1 MKKKWIA
8 AFIAAGV
15 LLLGGVT
22 VYAVKTSS
30 QSTVKVV
37 SVSDMSGG
45 GGWSD
50 NSLSGNITSDVSQNI
65 YLADSQK
72 VKKIYV
78 KEGDTVKVGD
88 DLLTYDMTLENLDL
102 EMKKLEKQGIELNI
116 EKANREIT
124 KLKNTKPSSDNG
136 NEDPGLDIPEDP
148 GEEPEDPGEEPE
160 DPSMEPEEPAEAYQE
175 LTAEAEPYMGEGTVE
190 EPYHFLCAADGA
202 ILGSFLNRMAEEQ
215 CFFVIEIR
223 EGDVSNGELLKI
235 WGQKITEDDFQVA
248 DTDRFQVNLEKETDD
263 SDGQLPEDLKAAAVL
278 EKGASA
284 YQGDGTEKKPLTYL
298 VKKDGIVKGSFFLER
313 KEDGKYFR
321 IEVREENGDLIKAWE
336 QNGADGDFAADVK
349 EDGEYLVDLSKKQS
363 GETPGEPAE
372 PTDPS
377 EPTKPGE
384 NPEPPEPSNPEEKPT
399 EPSVSPEITPGEN
412 PEPTPEAGTPQET
425 AEQEN
430 TVDGMSTKKSRAS
443 IRYLTVTSVMGS
455 GSRKVI
461 STDTVS
467 DTTGSGDAGTS
478 YGGTA
483 AEIQQQI
490 KDKEKEIRDYQLDI
504 KETNLEIKDIQKKLN
519 NQTIKSTLNGV
530 VKTVGDPEKES
541 NDGKPLIQVVSS
553 EGLYVQGTVS
563 ESKMNKL
570 KVGATLSG
578 YSYDNG
584 VSFTAEVREISPYPS
599 DNGQDGANASSYP
612 FTAYIA
618 DASGLSN
625 NSWAELTLLDE
636 GDGQG
641 QGIYLEKPFVRT
653 ENGQYYVM
661 KDDGTG
667 HLTKQIVQVGGIQY
681 GSSYQ
686 ITGGLSMDDKITFPY
701 GKDVREGA
709 KTEEGTLDDLYNY

>member
-148 GEEPEDPGEEPE
+148 GEEPEDP
-160 DPSMEPEEPAEAYQE
+160 SMEPEEPAEAYQE

-235 WGQKITEDDFQVA
+235 WGQKITEDNFQVA

-263 SDGQLPEDLKAAAVL
+263 SDGQLPEDLKAVAVL

>member
-116 EKANREIT
+116 EKANREII

-136 NEDPGLDIPEDP
+136 NEDPGLDI
-148 GEEPEDPGEEPE
+148 PEDPGEEPE

-215 CFFVIEIR
+215 CFFVIEVR

-235 WGQKITEDDFQVA
+235 WGQKITEEDFQVA

-377 EPTKPGE
+377 APPKPGE
-384 NPEPPEPSNPEEKPT
+384 SPEPPEPSNPEEKPT
-399 EPSVSPEITPGEN
+399 EPSVSPEVTPGEN
-412 PEPTPEAGTPQET
+412 PEPTPEAGNPQET
-425 AEQEN
+425 AGQEN
-430 TVDGMSTKKSRAS
+430 TVDGMSTKKSSAS
-443 IRYLTVTSVMGS
+443 IHYLTVTSVMGS

-461 STDTVS
+461 TTDTGS

-563 ESKMNKL
+563 ESQMNKL

>member
-1 MKKKWIA
+1 MKKKWIV

-37 SVSDMSGG
+37 SVGDMSGG

-116 EKANREIT
+116 EKAKREIT
-124 KLKNTKPSSDNG
+124 KLKNTKPSSDND
-136 NEDPGLDIPEDP
+136 NEDPGFDIPEDP
-148 GEEPEDPGEEPE
+148 GEEPEG
-160 DPSMEPEEPAEAYQE
+160 PSMEPEEPAEAYQE

-215 CFFVIEIR
+215 CFFVIEVR
-223 EGDVSNGELLKI
+223 EDDVSNGELLKI

-263 SDGQLPEDLKAAAVL
+263 GDGQLPEDLKAAAVL

-336 QNGADGDFAADVK
+336 QNGADEDFASDVK

-363 GETPGEPAE
+363 GETPGEPTE

-384 NPEPPEPSNPEEKPT
+384 SPEPPEPSNPEEKPT
-399 EPSVSPEITPGEN
+399 KPSVSPEVTPGEN
-412 PEPTPEAGTPQET
+412 SEPTPEAGNPQET
-425 AEQEN
+425 AGQEN
-430 TVDGMSTKKSRAS
+430 TVDGMSTKKNSAA

-461 STDTVS
+461 TTDTGS

-490 KDKEKEIRDYQLDI
+490 KDKEKEIRDYQLDM
-504 KETNLEIKDIQKKLN
+504 KEANLEIKDIQKKLN

-553 EGLYVQGTVS
+553 EGLYVKGTVS

>member
-148 GEEPEDPGEEPE
+148 GEEPEDP
-160 DPSMEPEEPAEAYQE
+160 SMEPEEPAEAYQE

-263 SDGQLPEDLKAAAVL
+263 SDGQLPEDLKAVAVL

-541 NDGKPLIQVVSS
+541 NDGKPLIQVFSS

>member
-136 NEDPGLDIPEDP
+136 NEDPGLNI
-148 GEEPEDPGEEPE
+148 PEDPGEEPE

-215 CFFVIEIR
+215 CFFVIEVR

-248 DTDRFQVNLEKETDD
+248 DTDRFQVNLEKEIDD
-263 SDGQLPEDLKAAAVL
+263 SDGQLPEELKAAAVL

-384 NPEPPEPSNPEEKPT
+384 SPEPPEPSNPEEKPT
-399 EPSVSPEITPGEN
+399 EPSVSPEVTPGEN
-412 PEPTPEAGTPQET
+412 PEPTPEAGNPQET

-430 TVDGMSTKKSRAS
+430 TVDGMSTKKSSAS

-636 GDGQG
+636 GDGPG
-641 QGIYLEKPFVRT
+641 EGIYLEKPFVRT

>member
-1 MKKKWIA
+1 MKKKWIV

-65 YLADSQK
+65 YLADSQT
-72 VKKIYV
+72 VKKIHV

-116 EKANREIT
+116 EKAKREIT
-124 KLKNTKPSSDNG
+124 KLKNTKPSSDND
-136 NEDPGLDIPEDP
+136 NEDPGFDIPEDP
-148 GEEPEDPGEEPE
+148 GEEPEN
-160 DPSMEPEEPAEAYQE
+160 PSMEPEEPAEAYQE

-215 CFFVIEIR
+215 CFFVIEVR

-235 WGQKITEDDFQVA
+235 WGQKITEDDFHVA

-336 QNGADGDFAADVK
+336 QNGADEDFASDVK

-363 GETPGEPAE
+363 GETPGEPTE

-384 NPEPPEPSNPEEKPT
+384 SPEPPEPSNPEEKPT
-399 EPSVSPEITPGEN
+399 KPSVSPEVTPGEN
-412 PEPTPEAGTPQET
+412 SEPTPEAGNPQET
-425 AEQEN
+425 AGQEN
-430 TVDGMSTKKSRAS
+430 TVDGMSTKKNSAA

-461 STDTVS
+461 TTDTGS

-504 KETNLEIKDIQKKLN
+504 KEANLEIKDIQKKLN

>member
-1 MKKKWIA
+1 MKKKWIV

-65 YLADSQK
+65 YLADSQT
-72 VKKIYV
+72 VKKIHV

-116 EKANREIT
+116 EKAKREIT
-124 KLKNTKPSSDNG
+124 KLKNTKPSSDND
-136 NEDPGLDIPEDP
+136 NEDPGFDIPEDP
-148 GEEPEDPGEEPE
+148 GEEPEN
-160 DPSMEPEEPAEAYQE
+160 PSMEPEEPAEAYQE

-215 CFFVIEIR
+215 CFFVIEVR

-248 DTDRFQVNLEKETDD
+248 DTERFQVNLEKETDD
-263 SDGQLPEDLKAAAVL
+263 SDSQLPEDLKAAAVL

-336 QNGADGDFAADVK
+336 QNGADEDFASDVK

-363 GETPGEPAE
+363 GETPGEPTE

-384 NPEPPEPSNPEEKPT
+384 SPEPPEPSNPEEKPT
-399 EPSVSPEITPGEN
+399 KPSVLPEVTPGEN
-412 PEPTPEAGTPQET
+412 SEPTPEAGNPQET
-425 AEQEN
+425 AGQEN
-430 TVDGMSTKKSRAS
+430 TVDGMSTKKNSAA

-461 STDTVS
+461 TTDTGS

-504 KETNLEIKDIQKKLN
+504 KEANLEIKDIQKKLN

>member
-148 GEEPEDPGEEPE
+148 GEEPEDP
-160 DPSMEPEEPAEAYQE
+160 SMEPEEPAEAYQE

-215 CFFVIEIR
+215 CFFLIEIR

-263 SDGQLPEDLKAAAVL
+263 SDGQLPEDLKAVAVL

>member
-148 GEEPEDPGEEPE
+148 GEEPEDP
-160 DPSMEPEEPAEAYQE
+160 SMEPEEPAEAYQE

-248 DTDRFQVNLEKETDD
+248 NTDRFQVNLEKETDD

>member
-1 MKKKWIA
+1 MKKKWIV

-65 YLADSQK
+65 YLADSQT
-72 VKKIYV
+72 VKKIHV

-116 EKANREIT
+116 EKAKREIT
-124 KLKNTKPSSDNG
+124 KLKNTKPSSDND
-136 NEDPGLDIPEDP
+136 NEDPGFDIPEDP
-148 GEEPEDPGEEPE
+148 GEEPEN
-160 DPSMEPEEPAEAYQE
+160 PSMEPEEPAEAYQE

-215 CFFVIEIR
+215 CFFVIEVR

-336 QNGADGDFAADVK
+336 QNGADEDFASDVK

-363 GETPGEPAE
+363 GETPGEPTE

-384 NPEPPEPSNPEEKPT
+384 SPEPPEPSNPEEKPT
-399 EPSVSPEITPGEN
+399 KPSVLPEVTPGEN
-412 PEPTPEAGTPQET
+412 SEPTPEAGNPQET
-425 AEQEN
+425 AGQEN
-430 TVDGMSTKKSRAS
+430 TVDGMSTKKNSAA

-461 STDTVS
+461 TTDTGS

-504 KETNLEIKDIQKKLN
+504 KEANLEIKDIQKKLN

-563 ESKMNKL
+563 ESQMNKL

>member
-148 GEEPEDPGEEPE
+148 GEEPEDP
-160 DPSMEPEEPAEAYQE
+160 SMEPEEPAEAYQE

-263 SDGQLPEDLKAAAVL
+263 SDGQLPEDLKAVAVL

-530 VKTVGDPEKES
+530 VKTVDDPEKES

>member
-1 MKKKWIA
+1 MKKKWIV

-65 YLADSQK
+65 YLADSQT
-72 VKKIYV
+72 VKKIHV

-116 EKANREIT
+116 EKAKREIT
-124 KLKNTKPSSDNG
+124 KLKNTKPSSDND
-136 NEDPGLDIPEDP
+136 NENPGFDIPEDP
-148 GEEPEDPGEEPE
+148 GEEPEN
-160 DPSMEPEEPAEAYQE
+160 PSMEPEEPAEAYQE

-215 CFFVIEIR
+215 CFFVIEVR
-223 EGDVSNGELLKI
+223 EDDVSNGELLKI

-263 SDGQLPEDLKAAAVL
+263 GDGQLPEDLKAAAVL

-336 QNGADGDFAADVK
+336 QNGADKDFASDVK

-363 GETPGEPAE
+363 GETPGEPTE

-384 NPEPPEPSNPEEKPT
+384 SPESPEPSNPEEKPT
-399 EPSVSPEITPGEN
+399 KPSVSPEVTPGEN
-412 PEPTPEAGTPQET
+412 SEPTPEAGNPQET
-425 AEQEN
+425 AGQEN
-430 TVDGMSTKKSRAS
+430 TVDGMSTKKNSAA

-461 STDTVS
+461 TTDTGS

-490 KDKEKEIRDYQLDI
+490 KDKEKEIRDYQLDM
-504 KETNLEIKDIQKKLN
+504 KEANLEIKDIQKKLN

-553 EGLYVQGTVS
+553 EGLYVKGTVS
-563 ESKMNKL
+563 ESQMNKL

>member
-1 MKKKWIA
+1 MKKKWIV

-65 YLADSQK
+65 YLADSQT
-72 VKKIYV
+72 VKKMHV

-148 GEEPEDPGEEPE
+148 GEEPEDP
-160 DPSMEPEEPAEAYQE
+160 SIEPEEPAEAYQE

-384 NPEPPEPSNPEEKPT
+384 SSEPPEPSNPEEKPT
-399 EPSVSPEITPGEN
+399 EPSVSPEVTPGEN
-412 PEPTPEAGTPQET
+412 PEPTPEAGTSQET

-709 KTEEGTLDDLYNY
+709 KTEEGTLDDLSNY

>member
-50 NSLSGNITSDVSQNI
+50 NSLSGNITSDVSLNI

-136 NEDPGLDIPEDP
+136 NEDPGLDI
-148 GEEPEDPGEEPE
+148 PEDPGEEPE

-263 SDGQLPEDLKAAAVL
+263 SDGQLPEDLKAVAVL

-412 PEPTPEAGTPQET
+412 PEPTPEAGNPQET

-430 TVDGMSTKKSRAS
+430 TVDGMSTKKSSAS
-443 IRYLTVTSVMGS
+443 IHYLTVTSVMGS

-461 STDTVS
+461 STDTGS
-467 DTTGSGDAGTS
+467 DTTGSSDAGTS

>member
-1 MKKKWIA
+1 MKKKWIV

-65 YLADSQK
+65 YLADSQT
-72 VKKIYV
+72 VKKIHV

-116 EKANREIT
+116 EKAKREIT
-124 KLKNTKPSSDNG
+124 KLKNTKPSSDND
-136 NEDPGLDIPEDP
+136 NEDPGFDIPEDP
-148 GEEPEDPGEEPE
+148 GEEPEN
-160 DPSMEPEEPAEAYQE
+160 PSMEPEEPAEAYQE

-215 CFFVIEIR
+215 CFFVIEVR

-235 WGQKITEDDFQVA
+235 WGQKITEDDFHVA

-321 IEVREENGDLIKAWE
+321 IEIREENGDLIKAWE
-336 QNGADGDFAADVK
+336 QNGADEDFASDVK

-363 GETPGEPAE
+363 GETPGEP
-372 PTDPS
+372 TDPS

-384 NPEPPEPSNPEEKPT
+384 SPEPPKPSNPEEKPT
-399 EPSVSPEITPGEN
+399 KPSVSPEVTPGEN
-412 PEPTPEAGTPQET
+412 SEPTPEAGNPQET
-425 AEQEN
+425 AGQEN
-430 TVDGMSTKKSRAS
+430 TVDGMSTKKNSAA

-461 STDTVS
+461 TTDTGS

-504 KETNLEIKDIQKKLN
+504 KEANLEIKDIQKKLN

>member
-148 GEEPEDPGEEPE
+148 GEEPEDP
-160 DPSMEPEEPAEAYQE
+160 SMEPEEPAEAYQE
-175 LTAEAEPYMGEGTVE
+175 LTAEAEPYKGEGTVE

-215 CFFVIEIR
+215 CFFVIEVR

-263 SDGQLPEDLKAAAVL
+263 SDGQLPEELKAAAVL

-384 NPEPPEPSNPEEKPT
+384 SPEPPEPSNPEEKPT
-399 EPSVSPEITPGEN
+399 EPSVSTEVTPGEN
-412 PEPTPEAGTPQET
+412 PEPTPEAGNPQET

-430 TVDGMSTKKSRAS
+430 TVDGMSTKKSSAS

-467 DTTGSGDAGTS
+467 DTTGSGDAGIS

-636 GDGQG
+636 GDGPG
-641 QGIYLEKPFVRT
+641 EGIYLEKPFVRT

>member
-148 GEEPEDPGEEPE
+148 GEEPEDP
-160 DPSMEPEEPAEAYQE
+160 SMEPEEPAEAYQE

-263 SDGQLPEDLKAAAVL
+263 SDGQLPEDLKAVALL

>member
-136 NEDPGLDIPEDP
+136 NEDPGLDIPEDR
-148 GEEPEDPGEEPE
+148 GEEPE

-263 SDGQLPEDLKAAAVL
+263 SDGQLPEDLKAVAVL

>member
-8 AFIAAGV
+8 AFIASGV
-15 LLLGGVT
+15 LLLLGVT

-148 GEEPEDPGEEPE
+148 GEEPEDP
-160 DPSMEPEEPAEAYQE
+160 SMEPEEPAEAYQE

-263 SDGQLPEDLKAAAVL
+263 SDGQLPEDLKAVAVL

>member
-148 GEEPEDPGEEPE
+148 GEEPEDP
-160 DPSMEPEEPAEAYQE
+160 SMEPEEPAEAYQE

-263 SDGQLPEDLKAAAVL
+263 SDGQLPEDLKAVAVL

-455 GSRKVI
+455 GSIKVI

>member
-148 GEEPEDPGEEPE
+148 GEEPEDP
-160 DPSMEPEEPAEAYQE
+160 SMEPEEPAEAYQE

-263 SDGQLPEDLKAAAVL
+263 SDGQLPEDLKAVAVL

-584 VSFTAEVREISPYPS
+584 ISFTAEVREISPYPS

>member
-1 MKKKWIA
+1 MKKKWIV

-65 YLADSQK
+65 YLADSQT
-72 VKKIYV
+72 VKKIHV

-148 GEEPEDPGEEPE
+148 GEEPEDP
-160 DPSMEPEEPAEAYQE
+160 SIEPEEPAEAYQE

-363 GETPGEPAE
+363 GETPGEPVE

-384 NPEPPEPSNPEEKPT
+384 SPEPPEPSNPEEKPT
-399 EPSVSPEITPGEN
+399 EPSVSPEVTPGEN
-412 PEPTPEAGTPQET
+412 PEPTPEAGTSQET

>member
-72 VKKIYV
+72 VKKIHV

-148 GEEPEDPGEEPE
+148 GEEPEDP
-160 DPSMEPEEPAEAYQE
+160 SIEPEEPAEAYQE

-384 NPEPPEPSNPEEKPT
+384 SPEPPEPSNPEEKPT
-399 EPSVSPEITPGEN
+399 EPSVSPEVTPGEN
-412 PEPTPEAGTPQET
+412 PEPTPEAGTSQET

>member
-148 GEEPEDPGEEPE
+148 GEEPEDP
-160 DPSMEPEEPAEAYQE
+160 SMEPEEPAEAYQE

-215 CFFVIEIR
+215 CFFVIEVR

-298 VKKDGIVKGSFFLER
+298 VKKGGIVKGSFFLER

-384 NPEPPEPSNPEEKPT
+384 SPEPPEPSNPEEKPT
-399 EPSVSPEITPGEN
+399 EPSVSPEVTPGEN
-412 PEPTPEAGTPQET
+412 PEPTPEDGTPQET

-709 KTEEGTLDDLYNY
+709 KTEEGTLDDLSNY

>member
-1 MKKKWIA
+1 MKKKWIV

-65 YLADSQK
+65 YLADSQT
-72 VKKIYV
+72 VKKIHV

-116 EKANREIT
+116 EKAKREIT
-124 KLKNTKPSSDNG
+124 KLKNTKPSSDND
-136 NEDPGLDIPEDP
+136 NEDPGFDIPEDP
-148 GEEPEDPGEEPE
+148 GEEPEN
-160 DPSMEPEEPAEAYQE
+160 PSMEPEEPAEAYQE

-215 CFFVIEIR
+215 CFFVIEVR

-336 QNGADGDFAADVK
+336 QNGADEDFASDVK

-363 GETPGEPAE
+363 GETPGEPTE
-372 PTDPS
+372 PIDPS

-384 NPEPPEPSNPEEKPT
+384 SPEPPEPSNPEEKPT
-399 EPSVSPEITPGEN
+399 KPSVLPEVTPGEN
-412 PEPTPEAGTPQET
+412 SEPTPEAGNPQET
-425 AEQEN
+425 AGQEN
-430 TVDGMSTKKSRAS
+430 TVDGMSTKKNSAA

-461 STDTVS
+461 TTDTGS

-504 KETNLEIKDIQKKLN
+504 KEANLEIKDIQKKLN

>member
-116 EKANREIT
+116 EKANREII

-136 NEDPGLDIPEDP
+136 NEDPGLDI
-148 GEEPEDPGEEPE
+148 PEDPGEEPE

-263 SDGQLPEDLKAAAVL
+263 SDGQLPEDLKAVAVL

-372 PTDPS
+372 PADPS
-377 EPTKPGE
+377 EPTKPGGS
-384 NPEPPEPSNPEEKPT
+384 PEPPEPSNPEEKPT
-399 EPSVSPEITPGEN
+399 EPSVSPEVTPGEN
-412 PEPTPEAGTPQET
+412 PEPTSEAGNPQET

-430 TVDGMSTKKSRAS
+430 TVDGMSTKKSSAS

>member
-148 GEEPEDPGEEPE
+148 GEEPEDP
-160 DPSMEPEEPAEAYQE
+160 SMEPEEPAEAYQE

-263 SDGQLPEDLKAAAVL
+263 SDGQLPEDLKAVAVL

-563 ESKMNKL
+563 EFQMNKL

-599 DNGQDGANASSYP
+599 NNGQDGANASSYP

>member
-37 SVSDMSGG
+37 SVGDMSGG

-116 EKANREIT
+116 EKAKREIT

-136 NEDPGLDIPEDP
+136 NEDPGFDI
-148 GEEPEDPGEEPE
+148 PEDPGEEPE

-223 EGDVSNGELLKI
+223 EGDISNGELLKI

-263 SDGQLPEDLKAAAVL
+263 SDGQLPEDLKAVAVL

>member
-1 MKKKWIA
+1 
-8 AFIAAGV
+8 
-15 LLLGGVT
+15 
-22 VYAVKTSS
+22 
-30 QSTVKVV
+30 
-37 SVSDMSGG
+37 
-45 GGWSD
+45 
-50 NSLSGNITSDVSQNI
+50 
-65 YLADSQK
+65 
-72 VKKIYV
+72 
-78 KEGDTVKVGD
+78 
-88 DLLTYDMTLENLDL
+88 
-102 EMKKLEKQGIELNI
+102 
-116 EKANREIT
+116 
-124 KLKNTKPSSDNG
+124 
-136 NEDPGLDIPEDP
+136 
-148 GEEPEDPGEEPE
+148 
-160 DPSMEPEEPAEAYQE
+160 
-175 LTAEAEPYMGEGTVE
+175 MGEGTVE

-336 QNGADGDFAADVK
+336 QNGADEDFASDVK

-363 GETPGEPAE
+363 GETPGEP
-372 PTDPS
+372 TDPS

-384 NPEPPEPSNPEEKPT
+384 SPEPPKPSNPEEKPT
-399 EPSVSPEITPGEN
+399 KPSVLPEVTPGEN
-412 PEPTPEAGTPQET
+412 SEPTPEAGNPQET
-425 AEQEN
+425 AGQEN
-430 TVDGMSTKKSRAS
+430 TVDGMSTKKNSAA

-461 STDTVS
+461 TTDTGS

-504 KETNLEIKDIQKKLN
+504 KEANLEIKDIQKKLN

-530 VKTVGDPEKES
+530 VKTVGDPEK
-541 NDGKPLIQVVSS
+541 GKQRWK
-553 EGLYVQGTVS
+553 T
-563 ESKMNKL
+563 
-570 KVGATLSG
+570 ADSG
-578 YSYDNG
+578 
-584 VSFTAEVREISPYPS
+584 
-599 DNGQDGANASSYP
+599 GQ
-612 FTAYIA
+612 
-618 DASGLSN
+618 
-625 NSWAELTLLDE
+625 
-636 GDGQG
+636 Q
-641 QGIYLEKPFVRT
+641 
-653 ENGQYYVM
+653 
-661 KDDGTG
+661 
-667 HLTKQIVQVGGIQY
+667 
-681 GSSYQ
+681 
-686 ITGGLSMDDKITFPY
+686 
-701 GKDVREGA
+701 
-709 KTEEGTLDDLYNY
+709 

>member
-148 GEEPEDPGEEPE
+148 GEEPEDP
-160 DPSMEPEEPAEAYQE
+160 SMEPEEPAEAYQE

-215 CFFVIEIR
+215 CFFVIEVR

-248 DTDRFQVNLEKETDD
+248 DTDRFQVNLEKEIDD
-263 SDGQLPEDLKAAAVL
+263 SDGQLPEELKAAAVL

-384 NPEPPEPSNPEEKPT
+384 SPEPPEPSNPEEKPT
-399 EPSVSPEITPGEN
+399 EPSVSPEVTPGEN
-412 PEPTPEAGTPQET
+412 PEPTPEAGNPQET

-430 TVDGMSTKKSRAS
+430 TVDGMSTKKSSSS

-636 GDGQG
+636 GDGPG
-641 QGIYLEKPFVRT
+641 EGIYLEKPFVRT

>member
-45 GGWSD
+45 GGWFD

-136 NEDPGLDIPEDP
+136 NEDPGLDI
-148 GEEPEDPGEEPE
+148 PEDPGEEPE

-263 SDGQLPEDLKAAAVL
+263 SDGQLPEDLKAVAVL

-363 GETPGEPAE
+363 GETPGEPAD

>member
-148 GEEPEDPGEEPE
+148 GEEPEDP
-160 DPSMEPEEPAEAYQE
+160 SMEPEEPAEAYQE

-263 SDGQLPEDLKAAAVL
+263 SDGQLPEDLKAVAVL

-284 YQGDGTEKKPLTYL
+284 YQGYGTEKKPLTYL

>member
-148 GEEPEDPGEEPE
+148 GEEPEDP
-160 DPSMEPEEPAEAYQE
+160 SMEPEEPAEAYQE

-215 CFFVIEIR
+215 CFFVIEVR

-248 DTDRFQVNLEKETDD
+248 DTDRFQVNLEKEIDD
-263 SDGQLPEDLKAAAVL
+263 SDGQLPEELKAAAVL

-384 NPEPPEPSNPEEKPT
+384 SPEPPELSNPEEKPT
-399 EPSVSPEITPGEN
+399 EPSVSPEVTPGEN
-412 PEPTPEAGTPQET
+412 PEPTPEAGNPQET

-430 TVDGMSTKKSRAS
+430 TVDGMSTKKSSAS

-636 GDGQG
+636 GDGPG
-641 QGIYLEKPFVRT
+641 EGIYLEKPFVRT

>member
-148 GEEPEDPGEEPE
+148 GEEPEDP
-160 DPSMEPEEPAEAYQE
+160 SMEPEEPAEAYQE

-215 CFFVIEIR
+215 CFFVIEVR

-263 SDGQLPEDLKAAAVL
+263 SDGQLPEDLKAVAVL

-372 PTDPS
+372 PADPS

-384 NPEPPEPSNPEEKPT
+384 SPEPPEPSNPEEKPT
-399 EPSVSPEITPGEN
+399 EPSVSPEVTPGEN
-412 PEPTPEAGTPQET
+412 PEPTSEAGNPQET

-430 TVDGMSTKKSRAS
+430 TVDGMSTKKSSAS
-443 IRYLTVTSVMGS
+443 IHYLTVTSVMGS

-461 STDTVS
+461 STDTGS
-467 DTTGSGDAGTS
+467 DTTGFSDAGTS

-599 DNGQDGANASSYP
+599 DNGQDGVNASSYP

>member
-148 GEEPEDPGEEPE
+148 GEEPEDP
-160 DPSMEPEEPAEAYQE
+160 SMEPEEPAEAYQE

-278 EKGASA
+278 EKGVSA

-384 NPEPPEPSNPEEKPT
+384 SPEPPEPSNPEEKPT
-399 EPSVSPEITPGEN
+399 EPSVSPEVTPGEN
-412 PEPTPEAGTPQET
+412 PEPTPEDGTPQET

-618 DASGLSN
+618 DVSGLSN

>member
-148 GEEPEDPGEEPE
+148 GEEPEDP
-160 DPSMEPEEPAEAYQE
+160 SMEPEEPAEAYQE

-263 SDGQLPEDLKAAAVL
+263 SDGQLPEDLKAVAVL

-430 TVDGMSTKKSRAS
+430 TVDGMSTKKSRSS